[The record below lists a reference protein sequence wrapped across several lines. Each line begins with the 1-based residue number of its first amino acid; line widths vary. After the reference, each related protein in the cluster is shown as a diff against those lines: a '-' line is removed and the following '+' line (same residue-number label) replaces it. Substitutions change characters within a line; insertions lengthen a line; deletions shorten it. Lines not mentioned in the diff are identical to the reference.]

1 MNKFKWI
8 WRVLTCKKHFWQKT
22 LTSQWNEEKN
32 STNEPKER
40 LAFCTKCSLAVR
52 VEEWKEVGL

>member
-1 MNKFKWI
+1 MSKLKWI
-8 WRVLTCKKHFWQKT
+8 WKVLFCKHDWRHSVTAK
-22 LTSQWNEEKN
+22 WNLEHN
-32 STNEPKER
+32 SNREPNER